1 MKIAIV
7 SNCQGESIASCLAD
21 INTNL
26 SVEFILIT
34 ELWNGNRDLNQI
46 LRHYDL
52 VLAQSTLAEHVS
64 PEYRPK
70 VRYFPNIVFPAFH
83 PDITYL
89 RGKKKGS
96 ADIETIYSHMAHYNS
111 ALVVYGFIR
120 GMSSDQIF
128 DLFNEKTFLKLGYL
142 DGWNNSKAMLL
153 EEGKKIGFPL
163 TDLLEKWKTTGCFMY
178 SFNHPTMHIA
188 ADIAMTIARGL
199 GIEIQNFNSAR
210 YLNDPLK
217 AMPVWPI
224 YPAIAKHYGLDGDYA
239 FTRYSPLGTMQLKLY
254 IESSINHYESYEL
267 ASIEPLNF
275 DLNDFDR
282 ALRVTQKPEI
292 SSKSSQLTVA
302 SATANKDF
310 SNPYRN
316 LPDIQ
321 FWKKSVAAV
330 SPADLDPVHL
340 PRFRIGKD
348 LKIST
353 AGSCFAQHIARTL
366 SNSGFNYF
374 VSELPPVGISK
385 QIAKESNY
393 GVFSARYGNIYT
405 ARQFAQ
411 LFKRATNKF
420 VPVDNYWLR
429 KDGRYVDP
437 FRPQIEPNGYETIA
451 MLEASRELH
460 FDAVRELF
468 TKTDVFVFTLGLTE
482 GWRSKIDGAVFPI
495 APGVSG
501 GEMDSCRYEFINF
514 SAQDVVSDMNEALML
529 LRQINSDCKVILTV
543 SPVPLIATYEPQHAL
558 VATTYSKSVLR
569 VAADEIKRSNDFV
582 DYFPSFEII
591 TGAYNKGAYFE
602 DDLRSVKPEGV
613 AHVMRLFLKHYT
625 VATENDQ
632 NKAVFVPQIK
642 NIFDIVCDEEA
653 IAII

>member
-7 SNCQGESIASCLAD
+7 SNCQGESIASCLSD
-21 INTNL
+21 INSNL
-26 SVEFILIT
+26 SVEFILIS
-34 ELWNGNRDLNQI
+34 ELWNGNKDLNQI
-46 LRHYDL
+46 LTSYDL
-52 VLAQSTLAEHVS
+52 ILAQSILAEHIS
-64 PEYRPK
+64 PIYRPK
-70 VRYFPNIVFPAFH
+70 VRYFPSIVFSAFH

-96 ADIETIYSHMAHYNS
+96 FDTETIYSHMAHYNS
-111 ALVVYGFIR
+111 ALIVYGFIR

-128 DLFNEKTFLKLGYL
+128 KLFNEKTFLKLGYL
-142 DGWNNSKAMLL
+142 DNWSNSKSMLL

-163 TDLLEKWKTTGCFMY
+163 TDLLEKWKNAGCFMH
-178 SFNHPTMHIA
+178 SFNHPTIQVA
-188 ADIAMTIARGL
+188 GDIAMTIARGL
-199 GIEIQNFNSAR
+199 GVEIQNVNSAR
-210 YLNDPLK
+210 YTNDPLK
-217 AMPVWPI
+217 TMPVWPI
-224 YPAIAKHYGLDGDYA
+224 YPAIAKRYGLEGDYA
-239 FTRYSPLGTMQLKLY
+239 FTRYSPLGTMQLKQY
-254 IESSINHYESYEL
+254 IDSSISHYESYEI

-275 DLNDFDR
+275 DLNEFDKV
-282 ALRVTQKPEI
+282 LTVTPKLGVPKE
-292 SSKSSQLTVA
+292 SSQLIVTETSV
-302 SATANKDF
+302 NQDP

-321 FWKKSVAAV
+321 FWKKSVASV
-330 SPADLDPVHL
+330 DPVDLDPVHL
-340 PRFRIGKD
+340 PKFSIGKD

-374 VSELPPVGISK
+374 ISELPPVGISEE
-385 QIAKESNY
+385 IAKKSNY

-405 ARQFAQ
+405 ARQLVQ
-411 LFKRATNKF
+411 LFLRVTDEF
-420 VPVDNYWLR
+420 VPVDSYWLR

-451 MLEASRELH
+451 MLELSRKLH
-460 FDAVRELF
+460 FEAVRELF
-468 TKTDVFVFTLGLTE
+468 SKTDVFIFTLGLTE
-482 GWRSKIDGAVFPI
+482 SWRSKIDGAVFPV

-501 GEMDSCRYEFINF
+501 GEMDFSRYEFINF
-514 SAQDVVSDMNEALML
+514 SVHDVISDMNEALLL
-529 LRQINSDCKVILTV
+529 LRQLNNNCKVILTV

-591 TGAYNKGAYFE
+591 TGAYNRGAYF
-602 DDLRSVKPEGV
+602 DNDLRSVKPEGV

-625 VATENDQ
+625 LHSESEQ
-632 NKAVFVPQIK
+632 NTPTPQVK

-653 IAII
+653 IAKF